1 MLIKLSRH
9 HIAEVFV
16 QRSCWRSSKVITS
29 CFPFLYRQN
38 QLPVYLVFS
47 SFPREVSF
55 ERKLALST
63 GYYWIIW
70 FSCQKLASARQH
82 SCWMKSMHS
91 GHVWMASWK
100 LACARQ
106 CIQAVDFVSLGP
118 GSLLGPGSHPNKPS
132 LQYWGL
138 LLLIRKQVFYCLL
151 FVPSAKFYLCKYIFS
166 INMVL
171 MNMQMAPF
179 WRNCGHW
186 LLKMNP
192 HWSPY
197 SW

>member
-38 QLPVYLVFS
+38 QLPVYFVFS

-82 SCWMKSMHS
+82 SRWMKSMHS

-118 GSLLGPGSHPNKPS
+118 GSLPGPGSHPNKPS

-138 LLLIRKQVFYCLL
+138 LLLIRKQLPKLADDDCLAAMDLLQALHVEHLVRSSSSLCLIKLGFMCYL
-151 FVPSAKFYLCKYIFS
+151 FLCCS
-166 INMVL
+166 L
-171 MNMQMAPF
+171 D
-179 WRNCGHW
+179 
-186 LLKMNP
+186 
-192 HWSPY
+192 
-197 SW
+197 

>member
-38 QLPVYLVFS
+38 QLPVYFVFS

-70 FSCQKLASARQH
+70 FSCQNWLQQGNTAVG
-82 SCWMKSMHS
+82 WN
-91 GHVWMASWK
+91 
-100 LACARQ
+100 L
-106 CIQAVDFVSLGP
+106 CILGMFGWRPGNLPVP
-118 GSLLGPGSHPNKPS
+118 GSASRQS
-132 LQYWGL
+132 ISSAWGQDRCL
-138 LLLIRKQVFYCLL
+138 VQGRIQTSPLCNIEACCCWYESRFSTVCCFFQVPRFIYAST
-151 FVPSAKFYLCKYIFS
+151 FFP
-166 INMVL
+166 
-171 MNMQMAPF
+171 
-179 WRNCGHW
+179 
-186 LLKMNP
+186 
-192 HWSPY
+192 
-197 SW
+197 